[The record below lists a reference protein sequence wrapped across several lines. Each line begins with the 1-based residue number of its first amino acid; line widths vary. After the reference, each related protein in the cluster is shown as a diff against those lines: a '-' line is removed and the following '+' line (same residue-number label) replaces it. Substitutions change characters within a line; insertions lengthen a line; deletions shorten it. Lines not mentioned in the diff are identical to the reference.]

1 MLKILLSSLFLVAL
15 AVALLSVRLFVG
27 KRFVHTHIDG
37 NRALN
42 RRGITCVKD
51 MERRERRVNPHAVKE
66 RE

>member
-1 MLKILLSSLFLVAL
+1 MLEVLLCSVLLVAL

-37 NRALN
+37 NKALG
-42 RRGITCVKD
+42 RQGITCVKD
-51 MERRERRVNPHAVKE
+51 MERRERKANPLAVKE